1 MYSKIYLVDDMELV
15 NLTHQVLIRRLG
27 LEDRIRSFTDPEKAL
42 DDLRSDVSGTEP
54 ILVLLD
60 INMPEM
66 SGFEF
71 LEFMALEHLP
81 ANIDVIVVTSSIS
94 AEERILAD
102 RYPRFV
108 KDFVTKPLKMEN
120 LRQITEEAFSVQY
133 HGPKSFIGSRQ

>member
-27 LEDRIRSFTDPEKAL
+27 LEDRVKSFTEPEKAL
-42 DDLRSDVSGTEP
+42 DDLRFNVSGTEP

-60 INMPEM
+60 IDMPEM
-66 SGFEF
+66 GGFEF

-81 ANIDVIVVTSSIS
+81 ANIDVIIVTSSIS
-94 AEERILAD
+94 GEDRILAEQ
-102 RYPRFV
+102 YPRFV

-120 LRQITEEAFSVQY
+120 LRQITKEAFSA
-133 HGPKSFIGSRQ
+133 